1 METRPPK
8 VIETIVG
15 SLVPSCRRETVLGD
29 LYEGYTSVPQY
40 VLSAARTVPYV
51 ILSRLIGTSDAGPR
65 LAESGALYAAFV
77 GAVWQLSGTGFL
89 YEQAGLARATIPA
102 LAGLG
107 ALAMRDAYAD
117 TRGSAVLDAG
127 IASLLA
133 VCSQVA
139 LTGMGSHL
147 ALPTGAV
154 VLGCFLSVPTVW
166 LVRILLRPDD
176 RTPRPGS

>member
-1 METRPPK
+1 M
-8 VIETIVG
+8 IETIVG
-15 SLVPSCRRETVLGD
+15 RLVPSCRREVVLGD

-40 VLSAARTVPYV
+40 LLSAARSVPYV
-51 ILSRLIGTSDAGPR
+51 ILSRLIGTSDAGSR
-65 LAESGALYAAFV
+65 LAETGALYVAFV

-107 ALAMRDAYAD
+107 ALAMRDAYTD
-117 TRGSAVLDAG
+117 TRGPAVLDAA

-139 LTGMGSHL
+139 LAGMGSHL
-147 ALPTGAV
+147 ALPATAV
-154 VLGCFLSVPTVW
+154 VLGCFLCVPTLS

-176 RTPRPGS
+176 RTPRSG